1 MSRTRKGNWDSMNT
15 ALEIAKN
22 YELAEV
28 VSVLERYMA
37 DPARTRH
44 ELRVK
49 LGVLDELTAE
59 VFALMVFRCDDLLQL
74 KPASHPAT
82 QTTTTVAA
90 AASRFFTITS
100 KLPMELQMILCHRVV
115 DSVKQNILH
124 KDSETAF
131 KDLAR
136 ILLLRPSQSL

>member
-1 MSRTRKGNWDSMNT
+1 MNT

-49 LGVLDELTAE
+49 LGVLDKLAAE
-59 VFALMVFRCDDLLQL
+59 VFALTVFLCDGLLQL
-74 KPASHPAT
+74 NPASHPAAT
-82 QTTTTVAA
+82 PHPASSYPAA
-90 AASRFFTITS
+90 ATHVFSIAKR
-100 KLPMELQMILCHRVV
+100 LPMELQMILCHRAVG
-115 DSVKQNILH
+115 SMKQNILRQ
-124 KDSETAF
+124 DSEAAF
-131 KDLAR
+131 KSVAR
-136 ILLLRPSQSL
+136 ILQLQ